1 MKRLQGEWPDHVR
14 AWRASGDTARAYCAA
29 HGLNVNRLWSWSA
42 RMQDEKKAARKIAK
56 SGAGIRMALV
66 RPTRPTVTAT
76 SVTRG
81 TGVRLSVGAVR
92 VEVERGFDEETL
104 SRVLA
109 VLERPEVVR

>member
-1 MKRLQGEWPDHVR
+1 MR
-14 AWRASGDTARAYCAA
+14 AWRASGETARAYCAK
-29 HGLNVNRLWSWSA
+29 HGLNLHTMWSWSA
-42 RMQDEKKAARKIAK
+42 RMQDEKRASSKVAK
-56 SGAGIRMALV
+56 SGAELRMALV
-66 RPTRPTVTAT
+66 RPTRPVETIVTVA
-76 SVTRG
+76 RG

>member
-1 MKRLQGEWPDHVR
+1 
-14 AWRASGDTARAYCAA
+14 
-29 HGLNVNRLWSWSA
+29 
-42 RMQDEKKAARKIAK
+42 
-56 SGAGIRMALV
+56 MALV
-66 RPTRPTVTAT
+66 RPVRSVEITAATVRP
-76 SVTRG
+76 

>member
-14 AWRASGDTARAYCAA
+14 AWRASGETARAYCAK
-29 HGLNVNRLWSWSA
+29 HGLNLHTMWSWSA
-42 RMQDEKKAARKIAK
+42 RMQDEKRASSKVAK
-56 SGAGIRMALV
+56 SGAELRMALV
-66 RPTRPTVTAT
+66 RPTRPVETIVTVA
-76 SVTRG
+76 RG